1 MRNKLLLTEFIA
13 RKSFGDIQKLV
24 DESLKLLKENRVLF
38 ESVHDQATDET
49 YKNHALKTIGKLKI
63 EADRHM
69 EGRENNMKSL
79 ILALKGIR
87 DYFAA
92 RGSQHADFVKLLA
105 ANIEAGE
112 RDLASGGAQAFEP
125 KFSLSADPNENM
137 RLKSQYLSTAT
148 ATPGLF
154 PRSVANAMAPGV

>member
-1 MRNKLLLTEFIA
+1 MRNKLLLKEFVA
-13 RKSFGDIQKLV
+13 AKSFGDIQKLV
-24 DESLKLLKENRVLF
+24 EESLKLLKEDRALF
-38 ESVHDQATDET
+38 ESVHDLATDET
-49 YKNHALKTIGKLKI
+49 YKTHALKTIGKLKI

-69 EGRENNMKSL
+69 DGRDNRMKSL

-105 ANIEAGE
+105 LNIDAAEA
-112 RDLASGGAQAFEP
+112 DLASGGTQVFEP
-125 KFSLSADPNENM
+125 KFSLSADPNEGM

-154 PRSVANAMAPGV
+154 PRFAQAPGV